1 MALIKGKQLSQ
12 NSVTLNRLALANAAE
27 VLVADGS
34 GQLTA
39 VPMTGDVAVVASGQT
54 TVQANAITASKVA
67 DGAITFAKLNGSG
80 ISSDLAS
87 SASATELA
95 RADAAKSYADARYT
109 AATTYADN
117 LVQGLDVK
125 DSVRVATTAA
135 GTLASSFENGDTID
149 GVALATG
156 NRILIKD
163 QADAKENGIYVV
175 QASGAPARA
184 ADAGQGELT
193 GGLFVFVEEGT
204 VNSDAGFVCTTNGTP
219 TLGSDN
225 IVFAQFSG
233 AGSVGAG
240 VGISKTG
247 NTLDLDLNSLTGVSV
262 AIAQD
267 SFAIIDGSDSSN
279 TKKASLTSL
288 VTSLA
293 VAMAGNGIT
302 PQGGGI
308 ISAPRMASGDQFETA
323 SATSSDGDTSGVTI
337 AAAPAGMVNVVV
349 NGIMQELGQ
358 GVKTKDCYFSAD
370 GGSTARAISAI
381 AANDTLYWNGSV
393 AGFQL
398 DTNDKITLSYE
409 LK

>member
-12 NSVTLNRLALANAAE
+12 NSVSLDRLALANAAE

-39 VPMTGDVAVVASGQT
+39 VPMTGDIAVVASGQT
-54 TVQANAITASKVA
+54 SVQPNAITASKVA
-67 DGAITFAKLNGSG
+67 DGAVTFAKLNGSA

-125 DSVRVATTAA
+125 DSVRIATTAA
-135 GTLASSFENGDTID
+135 GTLASSFENGDTVD

-175 QASGAPARA
+175 NASGAPTRA
-184 ADAGQGELT
+184 ADAAQGELT

-204 VNSDAGFVCTTNGTP
+204 VNADAGFVCTTNGTP
-219 TLGSDN
+219 TLGTDD

-240 VGISKTG
+240 VGLSKNG
-247 NTLDLDLNSLTGVSV
+247 NTLNLDLHSLTDV
-262 AIAQD
+262 ASAISQD
-267 SFAIIDGSDSSN
+267 SFAIIDGSDSN
-279 TKKASLTSL
+279 NLKKTSMS
-288 VTSLA
+288 SLA
-293 VAMAGNGIT
+293 TGLAAFMAGPGVSN
-302 PQGGGI
+302 QGLGV
-308 ISAPRMASGDQFETA
+308 ISAPRMASGDQFEAA
-323 SATSSDGDTSGVTI
+323 SATSSDGDSSGVTI

-370 GGSTARAISAI
+370 GGTTARALTAI

-398 DTNDKITLSYE
+398 DANDKITLSYE

>member
-12 NSVTLNRLALANAAE
+12 NSVSLNRLALANEAE
-27 VLVADGS
+27 VLVANGS

-39 VPMTGDVAVVASGQT
+39 VAMSGDIAVVASGQT

-80 ISSDLAS
+80 ISSDLSS

-125 DSVRVATTAA
+125 DSVRIATTAA

-149 GVALATG
+149 GVALVTG

-267 SFAIIDGSDSSN
+267 SIALIDGSDSNN
-279 TKKASLTSL
+279 TKKASLTSFA
-288 VTSLA
+288 TSLA
-293 VAMAGNGIT
+293 TAIAGSGIT

-308 ISAPRMASGDQFETA
+308 ISAPRMASGDQFEAA

-337 AAAPAGMVNVVV
+337 AAAPAGMVNVIV